1 MNIRTIAFSV
11 AMFALAASV
20 QTAEARQNIKVGALR
35 CEVSGGLGLV
45 ITSKKTMDCKFTSVK
60 GRSELY
66 SGTISKFGIDIGATN
81 GGILAWDVFAPTAG
95 PKKKALAGKYAG
107 VDASA
112 AVGIGLGVNV
122 LVGGSK
128 RSFTLQPLSAE
139 VQSGIALATGVEL
152 LELSAAGN

>member
-1 MNIRTIAFSV
+1 MNISTLVCSV
-11 AMFALAASV
+11 ALLALVANV
-20 QTAEARQNIKVGALR
+20 QTAEARQNVKVGALR
-35 CEVSGGLGLV
+35 CDVSGGLGLV
-45 ITSKKTMDCKFTSVK
+45 IASKKTMDCKFTSVK
-60 GRSELY
+60 GRSERY

-95 PKKKALAGKYAG
+95 PKRKALAGKYAG
-107 VDASA
+107 VDASV

-139 VQSGIALATGVEL
+139 VESGIALAAGVES
-152 LELSAAGN
+152 LELSAAKK